1 MKEKAKMFVEMA
13 RGMGWC
19 VQLPNDRNV
28 ITIFKHFAKDS
39 NDGYVKCDGEYYDI
53 LDEVPTTG
61 PGSVWGTDGSGV
73 GAISA
78 LNRGRFV
85 MNKSGVSKR
94 FCKAV
99 REYIISAP
107 DLNIEV

>member
-1 MKEKAKMFVEMA
+1 MKEKAKMFVDIT

-19 VQLPNDRNV
+19 VQLPNDRGI
-28 ITIFKHFAKDS
+28 ITIFKHFKKDS
-39 NDGYVKCDGEYYDI
+39 NDAYVKCDREYCDI

-61 PGSVWGTDGSGV
+61 SGSVWGTDGSGA
-73 GAISA
+73 GAIYA
-78 LNRGRFV
+78 LKQGCFV

-99 REYIISAP
+99 REYIINTP